1 MPHVKSAYTF
11 IIEIYLNNDSLGGDR
26 HFPITYVVCDVVY
39 YISLIFFL
47 CHISKKK
54 KKKKIIFKL
63 VRATYRASYVGYVW
77 TS

>member
-39 YISLIFFL
+39 YISLIFF
-47 CHISKKK
+47 CATSAKE
-54 KKKKIIFKL
+54 KKIIFKL
-63 VRATYRASYVGYVW
+63 LRATYRASYVGYVGLHN
-77 TS
+77 T